1 MQNWN
6 WPAIKKCVKLIRKP
20 SLLNPKLSF
29 ESLKFF
35 STFIII
41 FLELSDID
49 WIHLKENYGI
59 KAICFDKDNTI
70 TAPYSHRLHFSV
82 IVLSFW
88 KLIIILI
95 L

>member
-6 WPAIKKCVKLIRKP
+6 WPAIKKCIKLISKP

-29 ESLKFF
+29 KSTIFAINFF
-35 STFIII
+35 LNTIL
-41 FLELSDID
+41 LELSDID
-49 WIHLKENYGI
+49 WVHLKENYGI

-82 IVLSFW
+82 IVSNLLGISC
-88 KLIIILI
+88 
-95 L
+95 